1 MVLSLDCLA
10 ERQLLAQALPHLA
23 KFVQRDALPQR
34 VTILRLDALSPLPV
48 AAEMVLLNT
57 RVFGHSTRTP
67 TRAWKT
73 SLPSEEPDRGGPLG
87 GLFCRK
93 I

>member
-23 KFVQRDALPQR
+23 KFVQRDALPQP

-57 RVFGHSTRTP
+57 
-67 TRAWKT
+67 
-73 SLPSEEPDRGGPLG
+73 
-87 GLFCRK
+87 
-93 I
+93 